1 MGWAH
6 NPVWT
11 HTKHASEEQ
20 KSFKKLLTVYQ
31 NCDTITTKDEGK
43 ENPKNQKGNETY
55 EEDFSADS
63 CEHSGW

>member
-1 MGWAH
+1 MCTTYF
-6 NPVWT
+6 P
-11 HTKHASEEQ
+11 KKSE
-20 KSFKKLLTVYQ
+20 KKCLTNFK
-31 NCDTITTKDEGK
+31 NCGTITMKDEGK